1 MYRVIKAR
9 QLFDG
14 ERFVPENAVVIKDNK
29 IVEVVHIS
37 KEEEAQWEDI
47 IIYDGILVPGFIN
60 THCHLELSYLHQ
72 QFESGGGMIHF
83 LHQMFDK
90 RHNFSQQQ
98 IQEAI
103 TNWDKQMYNDGIV
116 AVGDIVNSTN
126 TLHIKKNSAIE
137 YINFIEIFG
146 LKNNNAEALFNQYL
160 EVYNSFRNSGL
171 KANVV
176 PHSPYSLS
184 QELWSKYRNF
194 KDGSSV
200 SIGSFHFMESRV
212 ERQLWDSHSS
222 ELMDYFISKFRY
234 TLKELEHLFKN
245 KREYLNF
252 YLQKNDWSLL
262 VHNTYLQEKDLDA
275 LSTYQDKIF
284 FCLCPNANL
293 FIENRLPNVLL
304 IRSFTDK
311 ICLGTDSLASNYNL
325 SIVDEMN
332 VILKYFDVS
341 TEDVLKWATS
351 NGAAAL
357 GIQNKYGYIQ
367 KNYLASLNLIEI
379 KDKRIT
385 LIETVHQD

>member
-1 MYRVIKAR
+1 
-9 QLFDG
+9 
-14 ERFVPENAVVIKDNK
+14 
-29 IVEVVHIS
+29 
-37 KEEEAQWEDI
+37 
-47 IIYDGILVPGFIN
+47 
-60 THCHLELSYLHQ
+60 
-72 QFESGGGMIHF
+72 
-83 LHQMFDK
+83 
-90 RHNFSQQQ
+90 
-98 IQEAI
+98 
-103 TNWDKQMYNDGIV
+103 
-116 AVGDIVNSTN
+116 
-126 TLHIKKNSAIE
+126 
-137 YINFIEIFG
+137 
-146 LKNNNAEALFNQYL
+146 
-160 EVYNSFRNSGL
+160 
-171 KANVV
+171 
-176 PHSPYSLS
+176 
-184 QELWSKYRNF
+184 
-194 KDGSSV
+194 
-200 SIGSFHFMESRV
+200 MESRV

-222 ELMDYFISKFRY
+222 ELMDYFINKFRY

-304 IRSFTDK
+304 IKSFTDK

-332 VILKYFDVS
+332 VILKHFDVS
-341 TEDVLKWATS
+341 AEEVLKWATS

-379 KDKRIT
+379 KDKRID
-385 LIETVHQD
+385 LVESIKY